1 MSFNL
6 ILIQEEKNKSKMID
20 INVEE
25 NKSVL
30 EKIII
35 NSKTVNIQNQF
46 STIKCYQSLP
56 TITTLETRGV
66 NVIKIHKTIYI

>member
-1 MSFNL
+1 
-6 ILIQEEKNKSKMID
+6 MID
-20 INVEE
+20 INIEE

-35 NSKTVNIQNQF
+35 NSKTINVQNQF

-56 TITTLETRGV
+56 AITTLETRGV
-66 NVIKIHKTIYI
+66 NVIKIHKTIYLNLPNLI